1 MWELGWSFG
10 SLDHPVEGVGN
21 NVGGMDVEKW
31 EDGEMGGG
39 SKVGR
44 GTCGSWDGAV
54 ASHLPPHCCSPAPGL
69 GPRFPTHSKYSQ
81 FRQLPKYPPFW
92 TLEILSN

>member
-1 MWELGWSFG
+1 M
-10 SLDHPVEGVGN
+10 EGVGN

-54 ASHLPPHCCSPAPGL
+54 ASHLPPDCSPAGIRAEISDPL
-69 GPRFPTHSKYSQ
+69 K
-81 FRQLPKYPPFW
+81 
-92 TLEILSN
+92 ILSI